1 MQKKSS
7 DDDLM
12 DNSRGFF
19 PFIERQKRE
28 AHTSLGVA
36 DDKVDMLVSI
46 ETEEDKVV
54 K

>member
-7 DDDLM
+7 EEDIM

-28 AHTSLGVA
+28 GHTSLGVA
-36 DDKVDMLVSI
+36 DNVDMLVSI